1 MTARSSI
8 LAWRTPWTSEPG
20 DLQAMG
26 QQRLRHNREAECAGR
41 GTGGRFISFHTK
53 ARFTKLLQVTDEK
66 EKEREKRFCRSG
78 VLNIKDPTACQRKS
92 CKYYNRPHQVMQL
105 ILS

>member
-53 ARFTKLLQVTDEK
+53 DLFFTALRGLHSLT
-66 EKEREKRFCRSG
+66 RE
-78 VLNIKDPTACQRKS
+78 
-92 CKYYNRPHQVMQL
+92 
-105 ILS
+105 